1 MKELAGYFHKVVRAS
16 VRARMLAAMGWGW
29 EGLPERHA
37 VSETLAWWLSVVQ
50 AVKRRINA

>member
-37 VSETLAWWLSVVQ
+37 VSETPAWSFSVVE
-50 AVKRRINA
+50 AAE